1 MNAPGTPTELG
12 PWAVVAAIAR
22 KARSADSINALC
34 FSIVNDSFALLPYR
48 SALLLAAS
56 GSRVRLVYASGLSSV
71 DRKSAYSSWVEQVVQ
86 ELLPKLGQRSRFT
99 QDDLSPDLQETWREY
114 WPHTVHLHRLGI
126 NEERTTGVVVYLPS
140 LDWPPMAD
148 AMLATLNHV
157 HGAAL
162 ESLRMRRRRW
172 SGLLRDSDGRVSTG
186 LKVFVLL
193 AVAVIAA
200 MFIPIRQFVIAPAE
214 IISLDSIA
222 VTSPVEGII
231 AAIAVRPNEV
241 VKQGDVLV
249 RLDDTAL
256 RNRLESARQALEVSR
271 AEFLAGAHRSML
283 AGERGAEVGVLR
295 GRIQERLAEVA
306 FLQEQL
312 GLLELRAQRDGIA
325 VYGQVNDLIG
335 KPVSPGQK
343 VMELADPGRIGVQVW
358 VPVADAINLK
368 EGERFNLMLYADPL
382 TPRAAAIEQAS
393 YQAVKSPDG
402 VAAYRVRATLE
413 AQDASRLGLRGNAK
427 IDGDPV
433 ALGYFLFRRPIV
445 VLRQWLGL

>member
-1 MNAPGTPTELG
+1 VNAPGTPAALS
-12 PWAVVAAIAR
+12 PWSVIASLAA
-22 KARSADSINALC
+22 KARSADSIQALC
-34 FSIVNDSFALLPYR
+34 FGIVNDSFALLPYR
-48 SALLLAAS
+48 SALLLAVS
-56 GSRVRLVYASGLSSV
+56 GSRVRLIHASGLSSV
-71 DRKSAYSSWVEQVVQ
+71 DRKSPYSSWVEQVVG
-86 ELLPKLGQRSRFT
+86 ELLPRLAERSRFKVE
-99 QDDLSPDLQETWREY
+99 DLPASMQEAWREY
-114 WPHTVHLHRLGI
+114 WPQTAHLHRLCAHDGSV
-126 NEERTTGVVVYLPS
+126 TGVVIYLS
-140 LDWPPMAD
+140 EVEWPAVAD
-148 AMLATLNHV
+148 TMLATLHQV
-157 HGAAL
+157 QGAAL
-162 ESLRMRRRRW
+162 ENLRLRSRRW
-172 SGLLRDSDGRVSTG
+172 RRLLRGSDGRITTG
-186 LKVFVLL
+186 VKVAAVL
-193 AVAVIAA
+193 VIATVA
-200 MFIPIRQFVIAPAE
+200 ALFIPIRQFVIAPAE

-231 AAIAVRPNEV
+231 AALAVRPNEA
-241 VKQGDVLV
+241 VKQGEVLV

-256 RNRLESARQALEVSR
+256 RNRLESARQALEVAR

-283 AGERGAEVGVLR
+283 AGERGTEVGVLR

-312 GLLELRAQRDGIA
+312 GLLELRAPRDGIA

-343 VMELADPGRIGVQVW
+343 VMELADPSRIGAQVW

-427 IDGDPV
+427 IDGEPV

-445 VLRQWLGL
+445 VIRQWLGL

>member
-1 MNAPGTPTELG
+1 LNAPGTGSALS
-12 PWAVVAAIAR
+12 PWSVVATLAR
-22 KARSADSINALC
+22 KARSVDSINELC

-48 SALLLAAS
+48 SALLLATS

-71 DRKSAYSSWVEQVVQ
+71 DRKSAYSSWVEQVVR
-86 ELLPKLGQRSRFT
+86 ELLPQLGERNRFT
-99 QDDLSPDLQETWREY
+99 LDDLPAHLKESWLEY
-114 WPHTVHLHRLGI
+114 WPQTVHLHRLGAHDD
-126 NEERTTGVVVYLPS
+126 RVTGVVVYLP
-140 LDWPPMAD
+140 DVEWPPVAD
-148 AMLATLNHV
+148 SMLATLHHV
-157 HGAAL
+157 QGAAL
-162 ESLRMRRRRW
+162 ENLRTRHRGWR
-172 SGLLRDSDGRVSTG
+172 GLLRRSDGRISTG
-186 LKVFVLL
+186 VKVFSLL
-193 AVAVIAA
+193 ALVAVAA

-231 AAIAVRPNEV
+231 ASLAIRPNEA
-241 VKQGDVLV
+241 VKRGDVLV

-256 RNRLESARQALEVSR
+256 RNRLESARQALEVAR

-283 AGERGAEVGVLR
+283 AGERGTEVGVLR
-295 GRIQERLAEVA
+295 GRIQERLAEVT

-312 GLLELRAQRDGIA
+312 ALLELRAPRDGIA

-343 VMELADPGRIGVQVW
+343 VMELADPSRIGAQVW

-382 TPRAAAIEQAS
+382 TPRAATIEQAS

-413 AQDASRLGLRGNAK
+413 AQEASRLGLRGNAK

-433 ALGYFLFRRPIV
+433 ALGYFVFRRPIL
-445 VLRQWLGL
+445 VLRQWMGV